1 MADDGVWRSL
11 PSPLRELLEGTPG
24 AVGVLDTDLRYLYV
38 NSSLA
43 RMNGVPAEEHIGRTI
58 AEIVPGID
66 ARTDVL
72 RAVLADGIPRE
83 TTSSGQTRVPSPL
96 ARRYFHGAYHRL
108 EVDGR
113 IVGLAGIVLEV
124 TASRQ
129 QQHELERARERLAML
144 DSASTMIGTTLDM
157 DTTCVELARFLVP
170 ELGDIASV
178 DVLPPSEDAPALHAS
193 RRHLR
198 LRRASLVS
206 VPELEECA
214 RALGKAGEYIDHQ
227 PGSATRRALETGRP
241 VVENL
246 PSDARLGR
254 AAASPDRLA
263 ALRRAGVHSGM
274 VAPLVARGRPL
285 GTVTLI
291 RAGSSP
297 LFTQEDA
304 VVVADLALR
313 AAVSIDNAR
322 RFTREHGIALDLQRA
337 LLAEPGAPH
346 PGLEVAFR
354 YRPAGAS
361 ALVGGDWYETVA
373 RPDGTTLL
381 AIGDVM
387 GHSLEAAVEMSHY
400 QAMLRMIA
408 SGNLP
413 PGRILDRMDRLTAPL
428 AAGRPATCL
437 AVVMSPE
444 TGVCTFASAGHLPPA
459 LIAPDGS
466 VRLLAVEPGPP
477 LATGFGGFPEVTAQ
491 CPPGHHLLLYTD
503 GLVERR
509 SEPIDASLA
518 RLTRLRLPRDAGGEQ
533 LLDAVLTGLSP
544 TADDDVALLA
554 ATLR

>member
-43 RMNGVPAEEHIGRTI
+43 RMNGVPAEDHVGRTI

-108 EVDGR
+108 EVGGR

-170 ELGDIASV
+170 ELGDAASV

-227 PGSATRRALETGRP
+227 PGSAARRALETGRP

-246 PSDARLGR
+246 PSDARLGQ
-254 AAASPDRLA
+254 AAASADRLA

-291 RAGSSP
+291 RAGASP

-413 PGRILDRMDRLTAPL
+413 PGRILERMDRLTAPL

-477 LATGFGGFPEVTAQ
+477 LATGFGGFAEVTAQ

-509 SEPIDASLA
+509 DEPIDASLA
-518 RLTRLRLPRDAGGEQ
+518 RLTHLRLPRNADGEH

-554 ATLR
+554 ATFR